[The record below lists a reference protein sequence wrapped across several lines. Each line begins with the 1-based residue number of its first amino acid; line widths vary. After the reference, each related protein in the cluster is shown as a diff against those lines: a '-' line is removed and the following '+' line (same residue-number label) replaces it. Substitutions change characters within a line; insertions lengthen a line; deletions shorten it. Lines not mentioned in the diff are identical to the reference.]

1 MNYDVYNFKD
11 WLVEINGM
19 TITAIAEDG
28 VSWEKAEA
36 NGEAKIGAC
45 GDVIWQVRNQDVY
58 NLTVTVLPNCPQLS
72 SVVSLFRQTTPFH
85 VSAVNKSLGI
95 SLTGTMALFEE
106 EPSLEFGVE
115 AGEIELNICVF
126 DGKTTVDAT
135 A

>member
-11 WLVEINGM
+11 WDVEIDGI

-36 NGEAKIGAC
+36 NGEAKVGAL
-45 GDVIWQVRNQDVY
+45 GDVIWQVRNQQVY
-58 NLTVTVLPNCPQLS
+58 NLTVTVLANCPQLS
-72 SVVSLFRQTTPFH
+72 TIVSLFKTTTPFA
-85 VSAVNKSLGI
+85 VSAVNKNLGI

-115 AGEIELNICVF
+115 AGDIELNITVF
-126 DGKTTVDAT
+126 DGVTTVD
-135 A
+135 

>member
-11 WLVEINGM
+11 WLVEINGV
-19 TITAIAEDG
+19 TITAITEDG

-36 NGEAKIGAC
+36 NGEAKIGAL

-58 NLTVTVLPNCPQLS
+58 NLTVTVLANCPQLS
-72 SVVSLFRQTTPFH
+72 QIVSLFRTTTPFP
-85 VSAVNKSLGI
+85 VSAVNKNLGM

-115 AGEIELNICVF
+115 AGDIELKICVF
-126 DGKTTVDAT
+126 DGKTNVE
-135 A
+135 